1 MNKTTHL
8 VFDGTIDD
16 VQQVVKNLAISGV
29 IAAAVVVVAYY
40 ALSFK
45 LDYIATAANEAF
57 NPGYDDSPASLEYAD
72 PVEYSSDEY
81 SPPAFQGYAR
91 ALNGLGSHVI
101 NR

>member
-1 MNKTTHL
+1 MA
-8 VFDGTIDD
+8 
-16 VQQVVKNLAISGV
+16 KNLAIPGV

-40 ALSFK
+40 ALGFK

-81 SPPAFQGYAR
+81 SPPGYQGYAK
-91 ALNGLGSHVI
+91 ALNGFGSRVM